1 MIGRLRGELIQ
12 KLPNLALVECAGVGY
27 AAAISLS
34 TYGLLPEAG
43 SQVVLHTELL
53 VRENEISLLGFSS
66 TQERELYR
74 MLVKVDGVG
83 PKLAL
88 AALGALSL
96 EDLVRAIRTRDV
108 KVLVRIP
115 GVGKKTAEKMCFELS
130 EKMGGLSGLDG
141 LSGVP
146 SADPWEGSLRSALTN
161 LGFRED
167 AVLPVVVGGDVDVST
182 LAHAESDAPTR
193 RATTTSRRSR
203 TPHGKPGP

>member
-141 LSGVP
+141 LSGV
-146 SADPWEGSLRSALTN
+146 SSDDPWEGSLRSALTN

-167 AVLPVVVGGDVDVST
+167 AVLPVVAELRASKPP
-182 LAHAESDAPTR
+182 LAEAIRQALKALQR
-193 RATTTSRRSR
+193 
-203 TPHGKPGP
+203 

>member
-1 MIGRLRGELIQ
+1 MIGRLHGELIQ

-141 LSGVP
+141 LPGAP

-167 AVLPVVVGGDVDVST
+167 AVLPVVAELRT
-182 LAHAESDAPTR
+182 TRPPLAEAIRQAL
-193 RATTTSRRSR
+193 RALQR
-203 TPHGKPGP
+203 

>member
-12 KLPNLALVECAGVGY
+12 KLPNLALVECGGVGY

-34 TYGLLPEAG
+34 TYGLLPEVG
-43 SQVVLHTELL
+43 STVVIHTELL

-74 MLVKVDGVG
+74 LLVKVDGVG

-96 EDLVRAIRTRDV
+96 EDLIRAIRGRDV
-108 KVLVRIP
+108 KTLTRIP

-141 LSGVP
+141 LTGGPSG
-146 SADPWEGSLRSALTN
+146 DPWEESLRSALTN
-161 LGFRED
+161 LGFKED
-167 AVLPVVVGGDVDVST
+167 LVLPVVAALRDSKPP
-182 LAHAESDAPTR
+182 LADAIR
-193 RATTTSRRSR
+193 QALKALQR
-203 TPHGKPGP
+203 

>member
-1 MIGRLRGELIQ
+1 
-12 KLPNLALVECAGVGY
+12 
-27 AAAISLS
+27 
-34 TYGLLPEAG
+34 
-43 SQVVLHTELL
+43 
-53 VRENEISLLGFSS
+53 
-66 TQERELYR
+66 

-167 AVLPVVVGGDVDVST
+167 AVLPVVAELRT
-182 LAHAESDAPTR
+182 TKPPLAEAIRQALKALQR
-193 RATTTSRRSR
+193 
-203 TPHGKPGP
+203 

>member
-12 KLPNLALVECAGVGY
+12 KLPNLALVECGGVGY

-53 VRENEISLLGFSS
+53 VRENEIGLLGFASP
-66 TQERELYR
+66 QERELYR

-83 PKLAL
+83 PKMAL

-96 EDLVRAIRTRDV
+96 EDLVQALRGRDV
-108 KVLVRIP
+108 KTLTRIP

-130 EKMGGLSGLDG
+130 EKMGGLTGLDG
-141 LSGVP
+141 LVGTPSG
-146 SADPWEGSLRSALTN
+146 DPWEGSLRSALTN
-161 LGFRED
+161 LGFKEEM
-167 AVLPVVVGGDVDVST
+167 VLPVV
-182 LAHAESDAPTR
+182 AELR
-193 RATTTSRRSR
+193 TS
-203 TPHGKPGP
+203 KPALPEAIRQALKALQR

>member
-27 AAAISLS
+27 SAAISLS

-43 SQVVLHTELL
+43 SPVVLHTELL

-96 EDLVRAIRTRDV
+96 EDLVRAIRSRDV

-115 GVGKKTAEKMCFELS
+115 GVGNKTAEKMCFELS
-130 EKMGGLSGLDG
+130 EKMGGLTGLDG
-141 LSGVP
+141 LSGVAT
-146 SADPWEGSLRSALTN
+146 SDPWEESLRSALTN
-161 LGFRED
+161 LGFKED
-167 AVLPVVVGGDVDVST
+167 SVLPVVSELRGSKPP
-182 LAHAESDAPTR
+182 LAEAIRQALKALQR
-193 RATTTSRRSR
+193 
-203 TPHGKPGP
+203 

>member
-12 KLPNLALVECAGVGY
+12 KLPNLAVVECGGVGY
-27 AAAISLS
+27 SAAISLS

-53 VRENEISLLGFSS
+53 VRENDISLLGFSS
-66 TQERELYR
+66 TQERALYR

-96 EDLVRAIRTRDV
+96 EDLVRAIRGRDV
-108 KVLVRIP
+108 KTLTRIP

-146 SADPWEGSLRSALTN
+146 SGDPWEESLRSALTN
-161 LGFRED
+161 LGFKED
-167 AVLPVVVGGDVDVST
+167 VVLPVVADLRT
-182 LAHAESDAPTR
+182 L
-193 RATTTSRRSR
+193 
-203 TPHGKPGP
+203 KPPLVEAIRLALKALQR

>member
-12 KLPNLALVECAGVGY
+12 KLPNLALVECSGVGY
-27 AAAISLS
+27 SAAISLS

-43 SQVVLHTELL
+43 SLVVLHTELL

-96 EDLVRAIRTRDV
+96 EDLVRAIRSREV

-141 LSGVP
+141 LSGV
-146 SADPWEGSLRSALTN
+146 SSSDPWEESLRSALTN
-161 LGFRED
+161 LGFKED
-167 AVLPVVVGGDVDVST
+167 AVLPVVAELRTSKPP
-182 LAHAESDAPTR
+182 LAEAIRQALKALQR
-193 RATTTSRRSR
+193 
-203 TPHGKPGP
+203 

>member
-12 KLPNLALVECAGVGY
+12 KLPNLALIECGGVGY

-43 SQVVLHTELL
+43 TTVVLHTELL
-53 VRENEISLLGFSS
+53 VRENEIALLGFYSN
-66 TQERELYR
+66 QERELYR
-74 MLVKVDGVG
+74 LLVKVDGVG

-96 EDLVRAIRTRDV
+96 EDLVRAIRSRDV

-130 EKMGGLSGLDG
+130 EKLGGLTGLDG
-141 LSGVP
+141 LSAGP
-146 SADPWEGSLRSALTN
+146 SSDPWEESLRSALTN
-161 LGFRED
+161 LGFKED
-167 AVLPVVVGGDVDVST
+167 LVLPVVAELRT
-182 LAHAESDAPTR
+182 LKPPLAEAIR
-193 RATTTSRRSR
+193 QALKALQR
-203 TPHGKPGP
+203 

>member
-12 KLPNLALVECAGVGY
+12 KLPNLALVECGGVGY

-43 SQVVLHTELL
+43 ATVVLHTELL
-53 VRENEISLLGFSS
+53 VRENDISLLGFSS

-74 MLVKVDGVG
+74 LLVKVDGVG

-88 AALGALSL
+88 AALGALPL
-96 EDLVRAIRTRDV
+96 EELVSAIRARDV
-108 KVLVRIP
+108 KVLTRIP

-130 EKMGGLSGLDG
+130 EKLGGLTGLNG

-146 SADPWEGSLRSALTN
+146 SGDPWEGSLRSALTN
-161 LGFRED
+161 LGFKED
-167 AVLPVVVGGDVDVST
+167 VVMPVVAELRASKPP
-182 LAHAESDAPTR
+182 LADAIR
-193 RATTTSRRSR
+193 LALKALQR
-203 TPHGKPGP
+203 

>member
-12 KLPNLALVECAGVGY
+12 KLPNLALVECGGVGY
-27 AAAISLS
+27 SAAISLS

-43 SQVVLHTELL
+43 SPVVLHTELL

-96 EDLVRAIRTRDV
+96 EDLVRAIRSRDV

-130 EKMGGLSGLDG
+130 EKMGGLTGLDG

-146 SADPWEGSLRSALTN
+146 TGDPWEESLRSALTN
-161 LGFRED
+161 LGFKED
-167 AVLPVVVGGDVDVST
+167 SVLPVVAD
-182 LAHAESDAPTR
+182 L
-193 RATTTSRRSR
+193 RAS
-203 TPHGKPGP
+203 KPPLTEAIRQALKALQR

>member
-34 TYGLLPEAG
+34 TYGLLPEPG

-53 VRENEISLLGFSS
+53 VRENEFSLLGFAA

-74 MLVKVDGVG
+74 LLVKVDGVG

-96 EDLVRAIRTRDV
+96 EDLVRAIRSRDV

-115 GVGKKTAEKMCFELS
+115 GVGKKTAEKICFELS
-130 EKMGGLSGLDG
+130 EKLGGLTGLDG

-146 SADPWEGSLRSALTN
+146 SGDPWEESLRSALTN
-161 LGFRED
+161 LGFKEES
-167 AVLPVVVGGDVDVST
+167 VLPVVAELRAAKPP
-182 LAHAESDAPTR
+182 LAEAIRQALKALQR
-193 RATTTSRRSR
+193 
-203 TPHGKPGP
+203 